1 MKVKPPDERTFEL
14 KVKSSLENLAV
25 IRDFISDSALDS
37 GINKEVVDRIILA
50 VDEASSNIMR
60 HAYKDRPEGV
70 ITVQISV
77 KNNECVVTL
86 IDNGIGF
93 SLEKVR
99 EPNMLSYLKE
109 KKRGGLGIH
118 LMKILMDNVDYSSID
133 GEYNKLV
140 LTKKI
145 N

>member
-1 MKVKPPDERTFEL
+1 MKPPDERTFEL